1 MLLEPILHLW
11 LLVLIVVVGANN
23 DTVPKCLYNETA
35 DLRNYPRLE
44 NGSFLYRDIVIN
56 PDKLDFYDHR
66 IIFREEVEDAELHVR
81 GCICDASKGRYCVNL
96 CCEVGQTFNQTSS
109 KCESMKENHKMPTNI
124 PIRKKNGQQVEVNLF
139 KHFIYKVDLPCQKPE
154 TLLMEDDPWY
164 LNEDGIL
171 QILEKSDA
179 VIDDYADLGT
189 VSYCITPYLPNS
201 TKNYVLA
208 PMSCPIKNEKT
219 FLMTLNTYSMTVS
232 VIFLIPTIIIYILL
246 KSLRSSISGRMQI
259 CYLTSMLVAY
269 SVISIINTVQTRWGT
284 IMCNIYG
291 YGGYFFF
298 MSMYLWLSILCYDM
312 WNNFKEF
319 NLDYNANQGN
329 SIRFFV
335 YSLYAWGMAGLL
347 TAFTMWAQRSDKI
360 PPKYKPGIGIDM
372 CWIDTRRW
380 SAAIY
385 FYIPNL
391 LIMIFNI
398 STFIHLT
405 LLIYNVK
412 KNVASLTSREKLVQE
427 NIVVIMR
434 LFLIMGISWITDIIS
449 YCLRDFTVADYLF
462 AVTDLCNA
470 SQGVL
475 IFFLFIVRRKVIDL
489 VKARFGM
496 KNSSGRSNKSAFTMT
511 TQFSKLSSITVP
523 PTPTITSIS
532 PKLVS
537 EPRD

>member
-219 FLMTLNTYSMTVS
+219 FLMTLNTY
-232 VIFLIPTIIIYILL
+232 
-246 KSLRSSISGRMQI
+246 R
-259 CYLTSMLVAY
+259 
-269 SVISIINTVQTRWGT
+269 
-284 IMCNIYG
+284 